1 MLTFELQRVFILLCW
16 KMEPRCRQANNRKV
30 RAVCQ
35 RERERALRRKI
46 PARSVWRLLR
56 VQETGR
62 RHAHVPAPISR
73 VVACRGKTFLASG
86 LLLHAQRQGAVV
98 AAYMDMYMDR
108 HSPPSVDTNTR
119 FPSPWVFCLRAC
131 PPAAAPALVAEAK
144 RSVEGARR
152 PFPLLHKARP
162 NLAELPE
169 FWLHLCPKPAPLSG

>member
-35 RERERALRRKI
+35 RERERAAPQDPCSICLALA
-46 PARSVWRLLR
+46 ARAR
-56 VQETGR
+56 
-62 RHAHVPAPISR
+62 
-73 VVACRGKTFLASG
+73 
-86 LLLHAQRQGAVV
+86 
-98 AAYMDMYMDR
+98 DR
-108 HSPPSVDTNTR
+108 SP
-119 FPSPWVFCLRAC
+119 VFCLRAR

-144 RSVEGARR
+144 LSVEGARR